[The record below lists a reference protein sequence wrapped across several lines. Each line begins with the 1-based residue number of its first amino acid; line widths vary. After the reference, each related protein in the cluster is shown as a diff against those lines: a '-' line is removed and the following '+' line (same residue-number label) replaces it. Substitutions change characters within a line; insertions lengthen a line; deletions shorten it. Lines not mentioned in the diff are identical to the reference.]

1 MDHHV
6 RMIVF
11 LAALA
16 CAITGQSAG
25 PSPPLPSVNPP
36 QAAGAQSVKPDAQAR
51 KVNAEERA
59 VAALTELNVPLG
71 RDPSGRVLWIEAAG
85 GELTDEA
92 MSHLPGLPMLDWLEV
107 GGGKVTALG
116 MAYLK
121 GCTALRR
128 LYIHDVSL
136 TNDSL
141 DWLAGL
147 RLQALSLQR
156 TGITGKGLQHLKA
169 TSSLTVLN
177 LSENDIVDEDLS
189 QVARC
194 TGLEVLALQDTK
206 VTGAGL
212 ARLKKMARLNVINLI
227 NCRIVDADLFHFHS
241 MPNLRIVQAAGC
253 NLSDQAV
260 KELTDKL
267 TMLAVFR

>member
-6 RMIVF
+6 RTIVF
-11 LAALA
+11 MATLA
-16 CAITGQSAG
+16 CAISGQSAG
-25 PSPPLPSVNPP
+25 PSPPLPSADHP
-36 QAAGAQSVKPDAQAR
+36 QAAGAKSVKPDAQVR

-71 RDPSGRVLWIEAAG
+71 RDPSGRVQWIEAAN

-92 MSHLPGLPMLDWLEV
+92 MRHLPSLPMLDWLEV
-107 GGGKVTALG
+107 GGGKVTAAG
-116 MAYLK
+116 MAFLK

-136 TNDSL
+136 ANDSL
-141 DWLAGL
+141 AWLAGL

-156 TGITGKGLQHLKA
+156 TGIAGKVLQHLKA
-169 TSSLTVLN
+169 SSPLTVLN

-189 QVARC
+189 QVARF
-194 TGLEVLALQDTK
+194 TGLEVLALQNTK

-212 ARLKKMARLNVINLI
+212 ARLKNMARLNVINLI
-227 NCRIVDADLFHFHS
+227 NCRIVDADLSHFHS

>member
-1 MDHHV
+1 MEHRLHA
-6 RMIVF
+6 IV
-11 LAALA
+11 LMAALA
-16 CAITGQSAG
+16 WPAVGGSAG
-25 PSPPLPSVNPP
+25 PSPEMPAADPL
-36 QAAGAQSVKPDAQAR
+36 QAAGAKSVKPDAQAR
-51 KVNAEERA
+51 MVEAEKRA

-71 RDPSGRVLWIEAAG
+71 RDPSGRVQWIEAAN

-92 MSHLPGLPMLDWLEV
+92 MRHLPGLPTLEWLEV
-107 GGGKVTALG
+107 GGGKVTAAG
-116 MAYLK
+116 TAFLK

-136 TNDSL
+136 ANDAL

-156 TGITGKGLQHLKA
+156 TGLSGKALQHLKA
-169 TSSLTVLN
+169 PGSLTVLN

-189 QVARC
+189 QVARF

-227 NCRIVDADLFHFHS
+227 NCRIEDVDLVHFHS
-241 MPNLRIVQAAGC
+241 MPNLRIVHAAGC